1 LTFAED
7 VMPQD
12 KLFVLCKFPEELTFA
27 EDVIPQNKLGF
38 MIPNL
43 ISGALSD
50 VQASEQ
56 SGD

>member
-1 LTFAED
+1 
-7 VMPQD
+7 MPQD